1 MIAALIPARGG
12 SKGVPRK
19 NLRLLGGVPLIV
31 HTIEAALSADCLAAV
46 FVSTEDAEIRRV
58 AESAGARVIERPHEL
73 AADETAALP
82 VIRHALPIMDR
93 ALGEAVDVLVYL
105 QATTPFRNS
114 ADIDAT
120 VALLDDPDAESA
132 VSVMQVTRFHPFKLK
147 RIVGHRLQPFS
158 ESEPEGIRRQDLPA
172 AYVRNGGIY
181 VSRRRTIEAGSL
193 YGSDIRAHVMPEERS
208 VEIDTEL
215 DFALAELIHARR
227 SAQPAHV

>member
-1 MIAALIPARGG
+1 
-12 SKGVPRK
+12 
-19 NLRLLGGVPLIV
+19 
-31 HTIEAALSADCLAAV
+31 
-46 FVSTEDAEIRRV
+46 
-58 AESAGARVIERPHEL
+58 
-73 AADETAALP
+73 

-132 VSVMQVTRFHPFKLK
+132 VSVVQVTRFHPFKLK

-181 VSRRRTIEAGSL
+181 ASRRPTIEAGSL